1 MLAVYVPAPAS
12 VLFDVVGV
20 GDGGVVAG
28 GEKLKE
34 EEALVEVEVIAVAAV
49 AAEEREDGVVGKE
62 GARATRMSSSP
73 HPGLRLRLRRCRCRC
88 ALAST
93 AWSAHSRCARHS
105 RHGIGDGS
113 GTVLPPASSTG
124 DARCCRGAA
133 WRSKRARGG
142 HAARVVVV
150 VVFSDSDLDVTVD
163 VVDLVGL
170 VLLSAA

>member
-28 GEKLKE
+28 GEKLTE
-34 EEALVEVEVIAVAAV
+34 EEALAEIEVIAV

-62 GARATRMSSSP
+62 VARATRMSSSP
-73 HPGLRLRLRRCRCRC
+73 HRGLRRCRCRCRC

-93 AWSAHSRCARHS
+93 AWSAHSRCARYS

-113 GTVLPPASSTG
+113 ATAVPPASSTG
-124 DARCCRGAA
+124 NARRCRGGAG
-133 WRSKRARGG
+133 RSKRAGG
-142 HAARVVVV
+142 HAAQVVM
-150 VVFSDSDLDVTVD
+150 VFSDSDLDVTVD
-163 VVDLVGL
+163 VVDLVGS